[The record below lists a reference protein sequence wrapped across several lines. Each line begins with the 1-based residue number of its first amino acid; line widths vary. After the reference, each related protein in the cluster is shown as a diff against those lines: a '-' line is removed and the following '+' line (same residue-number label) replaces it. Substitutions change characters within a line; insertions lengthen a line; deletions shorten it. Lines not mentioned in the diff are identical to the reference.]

1 MSVVKVI
8 LGEDPQ
14 FERRSGSW
22 VGEGAGENEEDGE
35 PPSLCPPTCSLLL
48 SLPLLFVG
56 NWNYFGWGEQQSKY
70 SA

>member
-1 MSVVKVI
+1 M
-8 LGEDPQ
+8 
-14 FERRSGSW
+14 RRT
-22 VGEGAGENEEDGE
+22 AE
-35 PPSLCPPTCSLLL
+35 PPSLCPPACSLLL

>member
-1 MSVVKVI
+1 MVKVI
-8 LGEDPQ
+8 LEEDTQ
-14 FERRSGSW
+14 GRRGWGPW
-22 VGEGAGENEEDGE
+22 VGGADGENEEDRGS
-35 PPSLCPPTCSLLL
+35 PPPHASLSACSLLL

>member
-1 MSVVKVI
+1 MI
-8 LGEDPQ
+8 LGKDPQ
-14 FERRSGSW
+14 GKRAWGPGWEEEMGRMRRRGS
-22 VGEGAGENEEDGE
+22 
-35 PPSLCPPTCSLLL
+35 PPPHASPSVCSLLL